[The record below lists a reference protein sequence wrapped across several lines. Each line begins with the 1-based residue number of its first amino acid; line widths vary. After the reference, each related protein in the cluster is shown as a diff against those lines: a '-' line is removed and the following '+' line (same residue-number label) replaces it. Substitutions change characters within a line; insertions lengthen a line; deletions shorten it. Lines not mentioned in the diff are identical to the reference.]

1 MQILFFYKKVRLTFK
16 HEILVPQSY
25 NYGKGFVYKYSP
37 CIICEKIKDLV
48 TSTCEKL
55 KLNSQTP
62 KLRFFVLCFGFN
74 Q

>member
-1 MQILFFYKKVRLTFK
+1 M
-16 HEILVPQSY
+16 PQFY
-25 NYGKGFVYKYSP
+25 NYGKRFVQKYSP